1 MSRDGMRGT
10 PDHGVVTSL
19 SGMTAAI
26 PRTPRAAT
34 RLVDAAVAVG
44 VLVVAGA
51 LATSLVLHVA
61 NAGNPLAP
69 GVTDWWVM
77 PVVGGVAFGGA
88 GLWLARVR
96 PRLPIGW
103 LLAAVGAVLAT
114 SSAAL
119 EYGVHV
125 LGRGGAGL
133 LPVAAFWFANW
144 AWSTALVTVGTV
156 VPLLLPEGWLPSRR
170 WRPALALA
178 VLAVVLVTVAWA
190 LTPYGSWSAALRQ
203 AGVVNPVGADWTTSP
218 AAGIVQLVVALAAV
232 ATSLASLVVRWRMAT
247 PEGRQQLKWL
257 GLGAVAGLL
266 LFFLGLA
273 AGPLVTA
280 LALVPLPAAC
290 LVAALRHGL
299 WDVDVVIS
307 RSLVYAALMAAV
319 LALYAGVVALLG
331 GVLGATTGAPVVAAA
346 VVAVLALPLH
356 RRLAELVNRLVHGE
370 PEEPF
375 ALLRRLGDRLAA
387 AQDDETLAE
396 QVLPDVVAVLARA
409 MRLSYVAVQLADGTE
424 VARGRRPAEVA
435 QLPLVY
441 AGADVGR
448 LVVAA
453 RQDGP
458 RGSAGGMSGGAMSGG
473 AMSAGR
479 TSGGARRDAAVLA
492 ALAEQAAVAV
502 HTVVLARDVRRSREL
517 AVSAR
522 EEERRRLYRDL
533 HDGLGPAL
541 AALALQVETARDL
554 VAVDADRAG
563 RLLGQVGAH
572 LKDTVGEVRTVV
584 HGLRPPA
591 LEDLGLDDALRELAA
606 RFGGTLSIDT
616 TLDVSGDSGTELPA
630 AVEVAAY
637 SITGEALTNVARH
650 ARAQAASVRLQ
661 REAGWLVVTVTDDGC
676 GIPAD
681 ARPGLGLVSMRRR
694 AEELGGTLEVAARGA
709 GQSVVG
715 PGARGTVVTARLPLD
730 VR

>member
-1 MSRDGMRGT
+1 VLSRDGNGRIA
-10 PDHGVVTSL
+10 DHGGVTSSAVIL
-19 SGMTAAI
+19 RA
-26 PRTPRAAT
+26 PRATT
-34 RLVDAAVAVG
+34 RLVDAAVAVAG
-44 VLVVAGA
+44 LVLAGA
-51 LATSLVLHVA
+51 LATGVALHAA

-88 GLWLARVR
+88 GLWLARAR
-96 PRLPIGW
+96 PRLPMGW
-103 LLAAVGAVLAT
+103 LLAAIGAVLAT

-119 EYGVHV
+119 EYGVHA
-125 LGRGGAGL
+125 LGRGGGGV
-133 LPVAAFWFANW
+133 LPVSAFWFANW

-156 VPLLLPEGWLPSRR
+156 VPLVLPEGRLPSRR
-170 WRPALALA
+170 WRPALVLA

-190 LTPYGSWSAALRQ
+190 LTPYGSWSPPLRR
-203 AGVVNPVGADWTTSP
+203 AGVVNPVGVDWVTSP
-218 AAGIVQLVVALAAV
+218 AAGVVQLVVALAAV
-232 ATSLASLVVRWRMAT
+232 ATSLASLVVRWCTAG

-266 LFFLGLA
+266 LFFLGLV
-273 AGPLVTA
+273 AGPLITA
-280 LALVPLPAAC
+280 LALVPLPVAC

-307 RSLVYAALMAAV
+307 RSLVYAALMAVV

-375 ALLRRLGDRLAA
+375 AVLRRLGDRLAA

-396 QVLPDVVAVLARA
+396 QVLPDVVAALARA
-409 MRLSYVAVQLADGTE
+409 MRLPYVAVQLADGTE
-424 VARGRRPAEVA
+424 VARGRCPADVA

-453 RQDGP
+453 RHD
-458 RGSAGGMSGGAMSGG
+458 
-473 AMSAGR
+473 GR
-479 TSGGARRDAAVLA
+479 TGAARTVRDAKVLA
-492 ALAEQAAVAV
+492 ALAEQTAVAV

-517 AVSAR
+517 AVTAR

-591 LEDLGLDDALRELAA
+591 LDDLGLADALRELAG
-606 RFGGTLSIDT
+606 RFDGSLSIDMT
-616 TLDVSGDSGTELPA
+616 VDVRADAGSELPA

-637 SITGEALTNVARH
+637 AITGEALANVARH
-650 ARAQAASVRLQ
+650 AGARTAWLRLE
-661 REAGWLVVTVTDDGC
+661 REGGWLVVTVTDDGR
-676 GIPAD
+676 GIPPD
-681 ARPGLGLVSMRRR
+681 ARPGVGLVSMRRR
-694 AEELGGTLEVAARGA
+694 AEELGGTVEVAAAGDRAGDQLVDAGA
-709 GQSVVG
+709 GR
-715 PGARGTVVTARLPLD
+715 ARRGTAVTARLPLEL
-730 VR
+730 R